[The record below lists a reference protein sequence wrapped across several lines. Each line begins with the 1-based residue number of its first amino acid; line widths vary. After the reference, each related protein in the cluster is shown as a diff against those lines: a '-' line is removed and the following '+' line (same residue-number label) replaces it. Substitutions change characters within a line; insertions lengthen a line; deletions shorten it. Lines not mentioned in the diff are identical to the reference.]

1 MNSKRRLVTP
11 LEGVFDSANTKRK
24 KKANSSMKAETYVDK
39 SKNGLC
45 VENRRLL
52 SEATM
57 LFCALFSVEHLW
69 DQRQADWLMVLIAGL
84 S

>member
-1 MNSKRRLVTP
+1 
-11 LEGVFDSANTKRK
+11 
-24 KKANSSMKAETYVDK
+24 MKAETYVDK